1 MKISSREQWM
11 LALMVPVVAF
21 VGAELAVLRPLRRN
35 VADLNQEMNLRG
47 ERSAWQLRLQTAQN
61 EVGSLHSQLEDA
73 RADLDKTLPK
83 LDHAAALKEVS
94 RLCSEGGLSL
104 ISTAQEAGPA
114 LVPALQSVVPLIAA
128 QNGGA
133 TPEAWKIDL
142 RGSYG
147 QVRKL
152 VNALATAQAFIVP
165 LQLGMKT
172 DLEAMEPT
180 SWVLTLWL

>member
-1 MKISSREQWM
+1 MKISFREQWM

-21 VGAELAVLRPLRRN
+21 VAAELVVLRPLRQS

-47 ERSAWQLRLQTAQN
+47 ERSTWQLRLQAAQN
-61 EVGSLHSQLEDA
+61 ELGSLQSQLEHA
-73 RADLDKTLPK
+73 RADLDKTLPR
-83 LDHAAALKEVS
+83 LDHATALKEVS
-94 RLCSEGGLSL
+94 RLCSECGLSL
-104 ISTAQEAGPA
+104 IATAQEAGPM
-114 LVPALQSVVPLIAA
+114 LVPALQSAVPLIAA
-128 QNGGA
+128 QNGGT

-152 VNALATAQAFIVP
+152 VNALTKSPAFIVP

-180 SWVLTLWL
+180 AWVLTLWL